1 MGLNNPPVG
10 LSYRPDFSL
19 SADGNDIT
27 PIFQRNLISLTL
39 TDNAGNESDRL
50 ALSVAFPASIPTPK
64 KGAVLRLGLGFNGN
78 LIDKGQFV
86 VDEVTSSGPP
96 RVIQIVANAAP
107 MDNRKQ
113 PGSLQTQKT
122 RSWDGVTLGDMVKA
136 IAGEHGLVP
145 RVNSELASVR
155 IDHVDQVSESDMNL
169 LTRLAKRYG
178 AVSKPANGY
187 WLFLKEGEGKS
198 ASGKKLTSI
207 AIRPEQVTNWQC
219 RFSSRNDVRRVTATY
234 HDVESGDTKEVS
246 TGTGEPEFKIV
257 FKYPN
262 YDEAKA
268 AVVARAKAVKAG
280 SDTLDIT
287 MPARSSLMALVAEGH
302 LNLEGFGDVEDGEW
316 RLKTVEWSLS
326 ESGLQLRL
334 AGDHGLIGT
343 RWQ

>member
-1 MGLNNPPVG
+1 MGLD
-10 LSYRPDFSL
+10 YRPDFSL
-19 SADGNDIT
+19 SADGNDVTAVI
-27 PIFQRNLISLTL
+27 QRNLISLTL
-39 TDNAGNESDRL
+39 TDNAGSESDRL
-50 ALSVAFPASIPTPK
+50 AITVSLPDSVATPK
-64 KGAVLRLGLGFNGN
+64 KGAVLRLGLGFNGE
-78 LIDKGQFV
+78 LIDKGQYV

-96 RVIQIVANAAP
+96 RRVQIVANAAP

-122 RSWDGVTLGDMVKA
+122 RSFDDVTLGDLVKTVA
-136 IAGEHGLVP
+136 SDHGLVP
-145 RVNSELASVR
+145 RINSELDS
-155 IDHVDQVSESDMNL
+155 IKITHVDQVGESDMNL

-198 ASGKKLTSI
+198 ASGKALTNI
-207 AIRPEQVTNWQC
+207 TIQPHQVTTWQC
-219 RFSSRNDVRRVTATY
+219 RFSSRNDVRRVVATY
-234 HDVESGDTKEVS
+234 HDLESGDIKEVS

-262 YDEAKA
+262 YEEAKA
-268 AVVARAKAVKAG
+268 AVVARAKSVKSG

-302 LNLEGFGDVEDGEW
+302 VSLDGFGDVEDGNW
-316 RLKTVEWSLS
+316 RLKSVEWSLS

-334 AGDHGLIGT
+334 SGDHGAS
-343 RWQ
+343 